1 MADYFLLFGP
11 PGVGKGT
18 QAERLQ
24 KKFNLTH
31 VATGDLFRAHLKQ
44 NTTLGQLARSYIDR
58 GALVPDD
65 VTIGMVR
72 ERMDDPDTQNGMLLD
87 GFPRTVAQADAL
99 EKLLS
104 ERRQH
109 ISRVLFINAPK
120 EVLIERLGHRMTC
133 TQCGT
138 VYNSVSKLPKKDG
151 VCDLDGSPV
160 IQRSDDTPETQLK
173 RIEVYLEQTMPLVEY
188 FQQRGLLVTIQGE
201 QTIDRVYDDLLQAIE
216 SARSGQK
223 VLLKEE

>member
-1 MADYFLLFGP
+1 MADYYLLFGP

-24 KKFNLTH
+24 KKFNLAH
-31 VATGDLFRAHLKQ
+31 VATGDLFREHLKK
-44 NTTLGQLARSYIDR
+44 NTALGQLARSYIDR

-87 GFPRTVAQADAL
+87 GFPRTIAQADAL

-104 ERRQH
+104 ERGQH
-109 ISRVLFINAPK
+109 ITRVLFITAPK
-120 EVLIERLGHRMTC
+120 DVLIKRLGSRMTC

-138 VYNSVSKLPKKDG
+138 VYNSVSKTPKVPG

-173 RIEVYLEQTMPLVEY
+173 RIEVYLEQTIPLVHY
-188 FQQRGLLVTIQGE
+188 FQQRGLLSTIQGE
-201 QTIDRVYDDLLQAIE
+201 QPIDQVYEDLLQAIE
-216 SARSGQK
+216 SSKQRS
-223 VLLKEE
+223 

>member
-1 MADYFLLFGP
+1 MADYYLLFGP

-24 KKFNLTH
+24 KKYNLAH
-31 VATGDLFRAHLKQ
+31 VATGDLFRVHLKK
-44 NTTLGQLARSYIDR
+44 NTPLGQLARSYIDR

-99 EKLLS
+99 EKLLN
-104 ERRQH
+104 ERGQH
-109 ISRVLFINAPK
+109 ITRVLFITASK

-133 TQCGT
+133 THCGT
-138 VYNSVSKLPKKDG
+138 VYNSVSKLPKVTG

-160 IQRSDDTPETQLK
+160 IQRSDDTPATQLR
-173 RIEVYLEQTMPLVEY
+173 RIEVYLEQTIPLVEY
-188 FQQRGLLVTIQGE
+188 FEQRGLLATIQGE
-201 QTIDRVYDDLLQAIE
+201 QSIDRVYEDLLRAVEI
-216 SARSGQK
+216 SKKSS
-223 VLLKEE
+223 

>member
-1 MADYFLLFGP
+1 MADYYLLFGP

-24 KKFNLTH
+24 KKFNLAH
-31 VATGDLFRAHLKQ
+31 VATGDLFREHLKK
-44 NTTLGQLARSYIDR
+44 NTALGQLARSYIDR

-87 GFPRTVAQADAL
+87 GFPRTIAQADAL

-104 ERRQH
+104 ERGQH
-109 ISRVLFINAPK
+109 ITRVLFITAPK
-120 EVLIERLGHRMTC
+120 EVLIKRLGNRMTC

-138 VYNSVSKLPKKDG
+138 VYNSVSKTPKVPG

-173 RIEVYLEQTMPLVEY
+173 RIEVYLEQTIPLVHY
-188 FQQRGLLVTIQGE
+188 FQQRGLLSTIQGE
-201 QTIDRVYDDLLQAIE
+201 QPIDQVYDDLLQAIE
-216 SARSGQK
+216 SSKQSS
-223 VLLKEE
+223 